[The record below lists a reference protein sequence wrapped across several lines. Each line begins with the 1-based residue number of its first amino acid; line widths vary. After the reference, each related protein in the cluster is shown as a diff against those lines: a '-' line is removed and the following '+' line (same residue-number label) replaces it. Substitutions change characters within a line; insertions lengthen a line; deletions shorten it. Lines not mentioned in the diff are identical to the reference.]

1 MFGLKRAPR
10 GTNVD
15 SVSPRRE
22 KWVVAGL
29 TLRSAPAWWFPP
41 FGRATMRRGS
51 AALQARV
58 DELNAKQAAARKRV
72 EEVSDRY
79 PGDPK
84 IFEVS
89 NQAGWLT
96 PEEWGEWQRLQV
108 EIEDLG
114 GVASWDDGSRHAGHP
129 TTSRAGSHSERL
141 STPGNPGCRHPHQ
154 SGAAER
160 SVALCRAGL
169 CRRAPG

>member
-10 GTNVD
+10 GPNVD

-29 TLRSAPAWWFPP
+29 TLALGVGLVVSTFRQGDHVA
-41 FGRATMRRGS
+41 RIR
-51 AALQARV
+51 ALQARV
-58 DELNAKQAAARKRV
+58 DQLNARQAAARKRV

-84 IFEVS
+84 IFKIS

-114 GVASWDDGSRHAGHP
+114 GVASWDDGSGHAVHP
-129 TTSRAGSHSERL
+129 TTSRAGSD
-141 STPGNPGCRHPHQ
+141 
-154 SGAAER
+154 SGAPFHARKSRLPPPAPER
-160 SVALCRAGL
+160 RG
-169 CRRAPG
+169 